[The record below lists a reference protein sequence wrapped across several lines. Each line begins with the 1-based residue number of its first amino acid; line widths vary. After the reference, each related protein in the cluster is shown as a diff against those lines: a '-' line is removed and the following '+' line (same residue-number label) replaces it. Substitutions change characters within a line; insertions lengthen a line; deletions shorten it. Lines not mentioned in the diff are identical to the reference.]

1 MPETTQKTPSTA
13 RFNLSRQTDGTI
25 TIKVTIPWNET
36 DTIREKVIDE
46 AVKNIEVQG
55 FRKGQAP
62 RNIAEAKLDKLAVRE
77 EMLKRLVSD
86 EYIKAIKELNI
97 NPIVNP
103 RIHIEAFE
111 DGTPVEFSAE
121 TAEDPKVDLKN
132 YKDEVKKIKPASPK
146 IIVPGQKEETTQT
159 NPNKRLDDILG
170 AVLNTAT
177 VTIPKILVEQ
187 ETNRLLSQLLD
198 ELKRLGVSLDQYLS
212 SRGKNEADL
221 RKEYDER
228 AEKDLKLEFIL
239 RKIADDE
246 KITVEAKDVDE
257 AMAAIKDEKQKAQL
271 MQNPYVVAAIIR
283 QQKTL
288 DFLSKLA

>member
-13 RFNLSRQTDGTI
+13 RFNLSRQSDGTI
-25 TIKVTIPWNET
+25 VIKVTVPWNET
-36 DTIREKVIDE
+36 DAIREKVIDE

-62 RNIAEAKLDKLAVRE
+62 RNISEAKLSKDAIRE

-86 EYIKAIKELNI
+86 EYIKAIKELKI

-121 TAEDPKVDLKN
+121 TAEDPKVELKN
-132 YKDEVKKIKPASPK
+132 YKDEVKKIKPAAPK
-146 IIVPGQKEETTQT
+146 IIVPGQKEQTTET

-170 AVLNTAT
+170 VVLNTAT

-198 ELKRLGVSLDQYLS
+198 ELKRLGVSLDQYLA
-212 SRGKNEADL
+212 SRGKNEENL

-228 AEKDLKLEFIL
+228 AEKDLKLEFVL

-246 KITVEAKDVDE
+246 KITVEAKDVDG
-257 AMAAIKDEKQKAQL
+257 ALAAIKDEKQKAQL